1 MPDSFDVVILGGG
14 PGGYVAALRAAQLG
28 AKTAIVEKD
37 RLGGTC
43 LVRGCI
49 PTKALLQ
56 SSELYSLA
64 KSGAEFGVITGALS
78 FDWAAAQKRKTAVVD
93 QLVKGV
99 EGLLKA
105 GGITVY
111 RGAAR
116 LGGKGVVSVGGDTIQ
131 AKDIVIATGSAV
143 ARIPLKGA
151 EHTIDSDQILEL
163 KEMPSRLAV
172 IGGGVV
178 GMEFAAMFAMLG
190 SKVTVFEMLPQVLP
204 MVDADLVNVY
214 AKHLAGLGGTI
225 HTNSKVAEVAKL
237 KGALQVRFSE
247 GGEGGSVDADQ
258 VLLAVGRAP
267 YTEGLGAEEAGVKLE
282 RGRVVVDEHLRTT
295 APGVW
300 AIGDVIGG
308 IMLAHVAS
316 YEGVCAVEN
325 IAGHTQR
332 TPDYHAAPNC
342 IYTDPEIAHVG
353 LGEKEAKEKGLDVK
367 IGKFPFA
374 ASGRALTLGQS
385 EGFVKVVA
393 DSSSGRIL
401 GAHIIGPRATDLI
414 AEATLAV
421 QNGLTMEQLD
431 LTIHAHPTLPEALM
445 EAALAAQGRAIH
457 IANRRTAASAPPPA
471 LRATSPASGEDEST
485 PSPAVRATSP
495 ASGEDTA
502 AASVTP
508 PAVRATS
515 PTSGEDE
522 STPSPAV
529 RATSPHSGED
539 NVQVVAS
546 VKPPKSPP
554 PHIAITA
561 KGLELTKGNRDYL
574 LGLHRQMQF
583 IRRFEERTQ
592 EQYTKAKIG
601 GYCHLNIGEEATV
614 VGGIL
619 SLKLSDYIFTSYR
632 EHGHAIARGID
643 PKAVMAELFGKET
656 GTSHGRGGSMHMFDA
671 DLRFMGGYGIVGG
684 HLPLAVGGG
693 FAVRYKKAKDVVFCM
708 FGDGATNIGA
718 FHESLNF
725 AKVFKLPVV
734 WFCINNRYGMGTPV
748 EASSAVADIYKKA
761 CAYDMESIQ
770 IDGMN
775 LREVLLKTSEVV
787 EKTRADSEPRFIEA
801 LCYRFK
807 GHSVVDPDK
816 YRSLEDKERY
826 RKADPIVAFE
836 HELEK
841 AKLADEEYFKKVRM
855 EVDAEV
861 QHVIRYADESPDP
874 KTEDLYRFTYAGEW
888 EDRPEL
894 RGDPL

>member
-1 MPDSFDVVILGGG
+1 MADSFDVLILGGG

-64 KSGAEFGVITGALS
+64 RGGAEYGLVADSVG

-105 GGITVY
+105 GGVTTF
-111 RGAAR
+111 RGAGR
-116 LGGKGVVSVGGDTIQ
+116 LGGKGTVIVGDDTIQ

-143 ARIPLKGA
+143 SRIPLKGA
-151 EHTIDSDQILEL
+151 EHTIDSDRVLEL
-163 KEMPSRLAV
+163 KEIPKRLAV

-178 GMEFAAMFAMLG
+178 GMEFAAMFAALG
-190 SKVTVFEMLPQVLP
+190 STVTVLEMLPQVLP
-204 MVDADLVNVY
+204 MVDVDLVSVY
-214 AKHLAGLGGTI
+214 AKHFAGLGGAI
-225 HTNSKVAEVAKL
+225 HTNSKVAEVLKAK
-237 KGALQVRFSE
+237 GGLQVRFSE
-247 GGEGGSVDADQ
+247 GGEGGAVDADQ
-258 VLLAVGRAP
+258 VLLAVGRSP
-267 YTEGLGAEEAGVKLE
+267 YTQGLGAEEAGVKLE

-316 YEGVCAVEN
+316 YEGICAVEN
-325 IAGHTQR
+325 IAGDGNR

-353 LGEKEAKEKGLDVK
+353 LGEKDAKEKGLDVK
-367 IGKFPFA
+367 IGRFPFA

-385 EGFVKVVA
+385 EGFVKVIA
-393 DSSSGRIL
+393 DSGSGKLL

-414 AEATLAV
+414 AEATLAI

-431 LTIHAHPTLPEALM
+431 LTIHAHPTLPESLM

-457 IANRRTAASAPPPA
+457 IPNKRSAATPAAAAPTPEPATAVAAAPPAVP
-471 LRATSPASGEDEST
+471 ATSPQGGEDSGR
-485 PSPAVRATSP
+485 PIAGPAH
-495 ASGEDTA
+495 A
-502 AASVTP
+502 AP
-508 PAVRATS
+508 
-515 PTSGEDE
+515 
-522 STPSPAV
+522 
-529 RATSPHSGED
+529 
-539 NVQVVAS
+539 VQNREKQMIAS
-546 VKPPKSPP
+546 VKPPTTP
-554 PHIAITA
+554 PHPTAITP
-561 KGLELTKGNRDYL
+561 KMLELTKANRDFL

-614 VGGIL
+614 VGGIIP
-619 SLKLSDYIFTSYR
+619 LKLTDYIFTSYR

-656 GTSHGRGGSMHMFDA
+656 GTSHGRGGSMHMFDS

-684 HLPLAVGGG
+684 HLPLAAGGG
-693 FAVRYKKAKDVVFCM
+693 WAVRYKKEKDVAFCM

-748 EASSAVADIYKKA
+748 EAASAVADIYKKA

-775 LREVLLKTSEVV
+775 LREVLLKTSEIV

-801 LCYRFK
+801 MCYRFK

-816 YRSLEDKERY
+816 YRSTEDKEKW
-826 RKADPIVAFE
+826 RKSDPIVAFE

-861 QHVIRYADESPDP
+861 QDIIKYADESPDP
-874 KTEDLYRFTYAGEW
+874 KTEDLYKYVYAGEW

>member
-1 MPDSFDVVILGGG
+1 LAGLFDVVVIGGG

-28 AKTAIVEKD
+28 AKTALIEKD

-64 KSGAEFGVITGALS
+64 RSGAEFGVVAPQVS
-78 FDWAAAQKRKTAVVD
+78 FDWAAAQKRKAGVVD

-105 GGITVY
+105 GGVTVIK
-111 RGAAR
+111 GSGC
-116 LGGKGVVSVGGDTIQ
+116 LEGKGSIDVAGERVQ

-143 ARIPLKGA
+143 TRIPLKGA
-151 EHTIDSDQILEL
+151 ELTIDSDQILEL
-163 KEMPSRLAV
+163 PEVPARLAV

-178 GMEFAAMFAMLG
+178 GMEFAAMFAALG
-190 SKVTVFEMLPQVLP
+190 SKVTVLEMLPQVLP
-204 MVDADLVNVY
+204 MVETDLVNVY
-214 AKHLAGLGGTI
+214 TKHLAGLGGEV
-225 HTNSKVAEVAKL
+225 HTSSKVAEVVKAK
-237 KGALQVRFSE
+237 GGLQVRFSSGTE
-247 GGEGGSVDADQ
+247 NGAVDADQ
-258 VLLAVGRAP
+258 VLLAVGRVP
-267 YTEGLGAEEAGVKLE
+267 YTQGLEAENAGVKLE
-282 RGRVVVDEHLRTT
+282 RGRIIVDEHLRAT
-295 APGVW
+295 ADGVW

-325 IAGHTQR
+325 IAGGQGGAARAGFAGPSAPRGDVPPQTLR

-353 LGEKEAKEKGLDVK
+353 LGEKEAKAQGLEVK
-367 IGKFPFA
+367 VGRFPFA

-385 EGFVKVVA
+385 EGFVKVVSDA
-393 DSSSGRIL
+393 RSGVLL

-421 QNGLTMEQLD
+421 QNGLTLEQID
-431 LTIHAHPTLPEALM
+431 RTIHAHPTLPESLM

-457 IANRRTAASAPPPA
+457 IANRRAGATAPAPTPVA
-471 LRATSPASGEDEST
+471 TDATSPANREVNNRE
-485 PSPAVRATSP
+485 R
-495 ASGEDTA
+495 
-502 AASVTP
+502 
-508 PAVRATS
+508 
-515 PTSGEDE
+515 
-522 STPSPAV
+522 
-529 RATSPHSGED
+529 
-539 NVQVVAS
+539 QMVAP
-546 VKPPKSPP
+546 VKPPSPTPPSSRGAISAKS
-554 PHIAITA
+554 
-561 KGLELTKGNRDYL
+561 LELTNGNREFL

-619 SLKLSDYIFTSYR
+619 ALKKDDYIFTSYR

-693 FAVRYKKAKDVVFCM
+693 WAIKYRKEKDVVFCM

-725 AKVFKLPVV
+725 AKVFNLPVV
-734 WFCINNRYGMGTPV
+734 WFCVNNRYGMGTPV
-748 EASSAVADIYKKA
+748 EAASAVKDIYKKA

-770 IDGMN
+770 VDGMN
-775 LREVLLKTSEVV
+775 LREVMLRTSEVV
-787 EKTRADSEPRFIEA
+787 EATRSDSEPRFIEA

-816 YRSLEDKERY
+816 YRSAEDKEKF

-841 AKLADEEYFKKVRM
+841 SGLADEEYFKSLRQ
-855 EVDAEV
+855 EIDAEV
-861 QHVIRYADESPDP
+861 QDIIRYADESPDP
-874 KTEDLYRFTYAGEW
+874 STDDLYKYAYADEW
-888 EDRPEL
+888 ENRPEL
-894 RGDPL
+894 RGSPL

>member
-1 MPDSFDVVILGGG
+1 MTDSLDVLVIGGG

-28 AKTAIVEKD
+28 AKTAVVERD
-37 RLGGTC
+37 RVGGTC

-56 SSELYSLA
+56 SAELYTLA
-64 KSGAEFGVITGALS
+64 KAGSQFGVISDKVGVDWTAALE
-78 FDWAAAQKRKTAVVD
+78 RKTGVVD
-93 QLVKGV
+93 KLVKGV
-99 EGLLKA
+99 EALLKA
-105 GGITVY
+105 GGVTVV
-111 RGAAR
+111 RGTASLA
-116 LGGKGVVSVGGDTIQ
+116 GKGAVDVSGERLK

-151 EHTIDSDQILEL
+151 ELTIDSDQILEL
-163 KEMPSRLAV
+163 KEIPGRLAV

-178 GMEFAAMFAMLG
+178 GMEFAAMFAALG
-190 SKVTVFEMLPQVLP
+190 TKVTVFEMLPQVLP
-204 MVDADLVNVY
+204 MVDTDLVAVY
-214 AKHLAGLGGTI
+214 TKHLAGLGGAV
-225 HTNSKVAEVAKL
+225 HTNAKVEQVGKHN
-237 KGALQVRFSE
+237 GGLQVRFSS
-247 GGEGGSVDADQ
+247 GGEGGSVEADQ
-258 VLLAVGRAP
+258 VLLAVGRVP
-267 YTEGLGAEEAGVKLE
+267 YTQGLEAEKAGVKLD
-282 RGRVVVDEHLRTT
+282 RGRVLVDEHLHTT
-295 APGVW
+295 ADGVW

-325 IAGHTQR
+325 IVGHGDR
-332 TPDYHAAPNC
+332 IPDYHAAPNC

-353 LGEKEAKEKGLDVK
+353 LGEKEAKEQGIDVK
-367 IGKFPFA
+367 VGRFPFT
-374 ASGRALTLGQS
+374 ASARALTLGQP

-393 DSSSGRIL
+393 DASSGRLL

-421 QNGLTMEQLD
+421 QNGLTLEQID
-431 LTIHAHPTLPEALM
+431 LTIHAHPTLPESLM

-457 IANRRTAASAPPPA
+457 ITNRRTSAPAASAPATPPPA
-471 LRATSPASGEDEST
+471 GAVPAAATSPASGEVI
-485 PSPAVRATSP
+485 PQTSNLQNH
-495 ASGEDTA
+495 EQVMTA
-502 AASVTP
+502 PVKSKAP
-508 PAVRATS
+508 PPPVSIT
-515 PTSGEDE
+515 
-522 STPSPAV
+522 
-529 RATSPHSGED
+529 
-539 NVQVVAS
+539 
-546 VKPPKSPP
+546 PKS
-554 PHIAITA
+554 
-561 KGLELTKGNRDYL
+561 LELTKQNRAFL
-574 LGLHRQMQF
+574 LRLHRQMQL
-583 IRRFEERTQ
+583 IRRFEERAQ

-614 VGGIL
+614 VGGIVP
-619 SLKLSDYIFTSYR
+619 LKPNDYIFTSYR

-693 FAVRYKKAKDVVFCM
+693 WAIRYKKQKDVVFCM

-718 FHESLNF
+718 FHESLNMS
-725 AKVFKLPVV
+725 KVFKLPVV
-734 WFCINNRYGMGTPV
+734 WFCVNNRYGMGTPV
-748 EASSAVADIYKKA
+748 EDASAVADIYKKA

-775 LREVLLKTSEVV
+775 LREVMLKTSEVI

-816 YRSLEDKERY
+816 YRSAEDKEKF

-841 AKLADEEYFKKVRM
+841 SGLADEEYFKKVRQ
-855 EVDAEV
+855 EIDAEV
-861 QHVIRYADESPDP
+861 QEVIRFADESPDP
-874 KTEDLYRFTYAGEW
+874 KVEDLYKYVYAAEW
-888 EDRPEL
+888 ENRPEL
-894 RGDPL
+894 HGDPL

>member
-1 MPDSFDVVILGGG
+1 MADSSFDVVILGGG

-64 KSGAEFGVITGALS
+64 KGGAEFGLVTDSIA
-78 FDWAAAQKRKTAVVD
+78 FDWSVAQKRKTAVVD

-105 GGITVY
+105 GGVTTF

-116 LGGKGVVSVGGDTIQ
+116 LTGKGTVTVGNDVIK
-131 AKDIVIATGSAV
+131 AKDIVIATGSAIS
-143 ARIPLKGA
+143 RIPLKGA

-163 KEMPSRLAV
+163 KDVPKRLAV

-178 GMEFAAMFAMLG
+178 GMEFAAMFAALG
-190 SKVTVFEMLPQVLP
+190 SKVTVLEMLPQVLP

-214 AKHLAGLGGTI
+214 TKHLAGIGGAI
-225 HTNSKVAEVAKL
+225 HTNSKVAEVVKS
-237 KGALQVRFSE
+237 KGGLQVRFSE
-247 GGEGGSVDADQ
+247 GGEGGALDADQ
-258 VLLAVGRAP
+258 VLLAVGRSP
-267 YTEGLGAEEAGVKLE
+267 YTEGLGAEAAGVKLE
-282 RGRVVVDEHLRTT
+282 RGRVVVDAQLRTT
-295 APGVW
+295 ASGVW

-316 YEGVCAVEN
+316 YEGICAVEN
-325 IAGHTQR
+325 IAGNGNR

-353 LGEKEAKEKGLDVK
+353 LGEKEARDKGLDIKV
-367 IGKFPFA
+367 GRFPFA

-385 EGFVKVVA
+385 EGFAKVIA
-393 DSSSGRIL
+393 EAGSGKIL

-414 AEATLAV
+414 AEATLAI

-431 LTIHAHPTLPEALM
+431 LTIHAHPTLPESLM

-457 IANRRTAASAPPPA
+457 IPNKRTAPA
-471 LRATSPASGEDEST
+471 A
-485 PSPAVRATSP
+485 
-495 ASGEDTA
+495 TA
-502 AASVTP
+502 AAAVSAP
-508 PAVRATS
+508 EPATAVAATS
-515 PTSGEDE
+515 KAAP
-522 STPSPAV
+522 
-529 RATSPHSGED
+529 
-539 NVQVVAS
+539 VQNREKQMVAS
-546 VKPPKSPP
+546 VKPPTSPP
-554 PHIAITA
+554 HPKAITP
-561 KGLELTKGNRDYL
+561 KMLELTKDNRDFL
-574 LGLHRQMQF
+574 LRLHRQMQF

-619 SLKLSDYIFTSYR
+619 PLQLTDYIFTSYR

-656 GTSHGRGGSMHMFDA
+656 GTSHGRGGSMHMFDS

-684 HLPLAVGGG
+684 HLPLATGGG
-693 FAVRYKKAKDVVFCM
+693 WAVRYKKEKDVVFCM

-725 AKVFKLPVV
+725 SKVFKLPVV

-761 CAYDMESIQ
+761 CAYDIESIQ

-775 LREVLLKTSEVV
+775 VREVLLKTSQIV

-816 YRSLEDKERY
+816 YRSTEDKEKW

-841 AKLADEEYFKKVRM
+841 AKLADEEYFKKVRT
-855 EVDAEV
+855 EIDAEV
-861 QHVIRYADESPDP
+861 QDIIKYADESPDP
-874 KTEDLYRFTYAGEW
+874 KVEDLYKYVYADEW
-888 EDRPEL
+888 EERAEL

>member
-1 MPDSFDVVILGGG
+1 MAESFDVVIVGGG

-28 AKTAIVEKD
+28 AKTAIIEKD
-37 RLGGTC
+37 RVGGTC

-64 KSGAEFGVITGALS
+64 KGGAEFGLVSDSLT
-78 FDWAAAQKRKTAVVD
+78 FDWTAAQKRKTAVVD

-105 GGITVY
+105 GGVTTF
-111 RGAAR
+111 RGAGR
-116 LGGKGVVSVGGDTIQ
+116 LGGNGTVKVGNNVIT
-131 AKDIVIATGSAV
+131 AKDIVIATGSAIS
-143 ARIPLKGA
+143 RIPLKGA
-151 EHTIDSDQILEL
+151 ELTIDSDQILEL
-163 KEMPSRLAV
+163 KDVPKRLAI

-178 GMEFAAMFAMLG
+178 GMEFAAMFAALG
-190 SKVTVFEMLPQVLP
+190 SKVTVLEMLPQILP
-204 MVDADLVNVY
+204 MVDADLVTVY
-214 AKHLAGLGGTI
+214 AKHLAGIGGAI
-225 HTNSKVAEVAKL
+225 HTNSKVAEVVKAK
-237 KGALQVRFSE
+237 GGLQVRFSE
-247 GGEGGSVDADQ
+247 GGEGGTVDADQ
-258 VLLAVGRAP
+258 VLLAVGRSP

-282 RGRVVVDEHLRTT
+282 RGRVVIDEHLRTT
-295 APGVW
+295 AQGVW

-308 IMLAHVAS
+308 IMLAHIAS
-316 YEGVCAVEN
+316 YEGICAVEN
-325 IAGHTQR
+325 IAANGNR
-332 TPDYHAAPNC
+332 SPDYHAAPNC

-367 IGKFPFA
+367 IGRFPFA

-385 EGFVKVVA
+385 EGFVKVIA
-393 DSSSGRIL
+393 EAGSGKIL

-414 AEATLAV
+414 AEATLAI
-421 QNGLTMEQLD
+421 QNELTMEQLD
-431 LTIHAHPTLPEALM
+431 LTIHAHPTLPESLM

-457 IANRRTAASAPPPA
+457 IPNRRASTTSPPA
-471 LRATSPASGEDEST
+471 VP
-485 PSPAVRATSP
+485 ATSP

-502 AASVTP
+502 VPPSGPP
-508 PAVRATS
+508 PALRATS
-515 PTSGEDE
+515 PPSGEE
-522 STPSPAV
+522 TPAPVGTTS
-529 RATSPHSGED
+529 RAAP
-539 NVQVVAS
+539 VQNREKQMVAS
-546 VKPPKSPP
+546 VKPPTAP
-554 PHIAITA
+554 PHPTKITP
-561 KGLELTKGNRDYL
+561 KMLELTKENRDFL
-574 LGLHRQMQF
+574 LKLHRQMQF

-619 SLKLSDYIFTSYR
+619 PLQLTDYIFTSYR

-643 PKAVMAELFGKET
+643 PKAVMAELFGKEN
-656 GTSHGRGGSMHMFDA
+656 GTSHGRGGSMHMFDS

-684 HLPLAVGGG
+684 HLPLATGGG
-693 FAVRYKKAKDVVFCM
+693 WAVRYKKEKDVVFCM

-725 AKVFKLPVV
+725 SKVFKLPVV
-734 WFCINNRYGMGTPV
+734 WFCVNNRYGMGTPV
-748 EASSAVADIYKKA
+748 EAASAVADIYKKA
-761 CAYDMESIQ
+761 CAYDMEAIQ

-775 LREVLLKTSEVV
+775 VREVLLKTSEIV

-816 YRSLEDKERY
+816 YRSTEDKEKF

-861 QHVIRYADESPDP
+861 QDIIKYADESPEP
-874 KTEDLYRFTYAGEW
+874 KVEDLYKYVYADEW
-888 EDRPEL
+888 EERPEL
-894 RGDPL
+894 HGDPL

>member
-1 MPDSFDVVILGGG
+1 MAGSFDIAVIGGG

-28 AKTAIVEKD
+28 AKTVVVERD

-56 SSELYSLA
+56 SSELYSQA
-64 KSGAEFGVITGALS
+64 RAGAPFGLVAGQVG
-78 FDWAAAQKRKTAVVD
+78 FDWSVAQKRKTAVVD

-105 GGITVY
+105 GGVTTMK
-111 RGAAR
+111 GTAC
-116 LGGKGVVSVGGDTIQ
+116 LEGGGVVDVGGEKIQ

-151 EHTIDSDQILEL
+151 ELTIDSDQILEL
-163 KEMPSRLAV
+163 KEIPKRLAV

-178 GMEFAAMFAMLG
+178 GMEFAAMFAALG
-190 SKVTVFEMLPQVLP
+190 SKVTVFEMLPQILP
-204 MVDADLVNVY
+204 MVDADLVAAY
-214 AKHLAGLGGTI
+214 SKHLGSLGAEV
-225 HTNSKVAEVAKL
+225 HTASKVAEVVKAKGGL
-237 KGALQVRFSE
+237 RVRFSSE
-247 GGEGGSVDADQ
+247 AQDAAVDADQ
-258 VLLAVGRAP
+258 VLLAVGRVP
-267 YTEGLGAEEAGVKLE
+267 YTQGLEAENAGVKLE
-282 RGRVVVDEHLRTT
+282 RGRVVVDSHLRTS
-295 APGVW
+295 AEGVW

-325 IAGHTQR
+325 IAGHADR
-332 TPDYHAAPNC
+332 TPDYHAAPNG

-353 LGEKEAKEKGLDVK
+353 LGEKEAAEKGIAVK

-385 EGFVKVVA
+385 EGFVKVLA
-393 DSSSGRIL
+393 DPGSGRLL

-421 QNGLTMEQLD
+421 QNGLTLEQID
-431 LTIHAHPTLPEALM
+431 LTIHAHPTLPESLM
-445 EAALAAQGRAIH
+445 QAALAAQGRAIE
-457 IANRRTAASAPPPA
+457 IPNRRTSGVAPKPLPREGELTADVAIAQGNDRRLVAAVRSTPAPPP
-471 LRATSPASGEDEST
+471 PA
-485 PSPAVRATSP
+485 
-495 ASGEDTA
+495 
-502 AASVTP
+502 
-508 PAVRATS
+508 
-515 PTSGEDE
+515 
-522 STPSPAV
+522 
-529 RATSPHSGED
+529 
-539 NVQVVAS
+539 
-546 VKPPKSPP
+546 
-554 PHIAITA
+554 AITP
-561 KGLELTKGNRDYL
+561 GSLELNKGNRDFL

-614 VGGIL
+614 VGGVQA
-619 SLKLSDYIFTSYR
+619 LKGSDYIFTSYR
-632 EHGHAIARGID
+632 EHGHAIARGVD
-643 PKAVMAELFGKET
+643 PKAVMAELFGKEA

-693 FAVRYKKAKDVVFCM
+693 WAVKYRKQKDVVFCM

-718 FHESLNF
+718 FHESLNM
-725 AKVFKLPVV
+725 AKVFDLPVV
-734 WFCINNRYGMGTPV
+734 WFCVNNRYGMGTPV
-748 EASSAVADIYKKA
+748 EAASAVADIYKKA

-775 LREVLLKTSEVV
+775 LREVLLRTSEVV
-787 EKTRADSEPRFIEA
+787 EKTRADSQPRFIES

-816 YRSLEDKERY
+816 YRSTEDKEKW

-836 HELEK
+836 HELERSG
-841 AKLADEEYFKKVRM
+841 LADEEYFKTVRL
-855 EVDAEV
+855 EVDAQV
-861 QHVIRYADESPDP
+861 QEIIKYADESPDP
-874 KTEDLYRFTYAGEW
+874 KTDELYRYVYAGDW
-888 EDRPEL
+888 DGRPEL
-894 RGDPL
+894 RGGEL

>member
-1 MPDSFDVVILGGG
+1 MAGTFDVVVIGGG

-37 RLGGTC
+37 RFGGTC

-56 SSELYSLA
+56 SAELLTLA
-64 KSGAEFGVITGALS
+64 KAGGPFGVVSEHVG
-78 FDWAAAQKRKTAVVD
+78 FDWGAAQKRKSGVVD

-105 GGITVY
+105 GGVTQV
-111 RGAAR
+111 RGPAVLAAN
-116 LGGKGVVSVGGDTIQ
+116 GVVDVAGDRLQ
-131 AKDIVIATGSAV
+131 AKDIIIATGSAV

-163 KEMPSRLAV
+163 KEIPRRLAV

-178 GMEFAAMFAMLG
+178 GMEFAAMFAALG

-204 MVDADLVNVY
+204 MVDADLVAVY
-214 AKHLAGLGGTI
+214 TKHLAGLGGEV
-225 HTNSKVAEVAKL
+225 HTNAKVEEIAKN
-237 KGALQVRFSE
+237 KGGLQVRFSS
-247 GGEGGSVDADQ
+247 GGEGGSFDADQ
-258 VLLAVGRAP
+258 VLLAVGRVP
-267 YTEGLGAEEAGVKLE
+267 YTQGLEAEKAGVKLE
-282 RGRVVVDEHLRTT
+282 RGRVVVDEHLRTS
-295 APGVW
+295 AQGIW

-325 IAGHTQR
+325 IAGHGDR

-353 LGEKEAKEKGLDVK
+353 LGEKDAKEKGLEVK
-367 IGKFPFA
+367 IGRFPFA

-385 EGFVKVVA
+385 EGFVKVIA
-393 DSSSGRIL
+393 DASSGRLL

-421 QNGLTMEQLD
+421 QNGLTLEQID
-431 LTIHAHPTLPEALM
+431 LTIHAHPTLPESLM

-457 IANRRTAASAPPPA
+457 IPNKRT
-471 LRATSPASGEDEST
+471 
-485 PSPAVRATSP
+485 
-495 ASGEDTA
+495 TA
-502 AASVTP
+502 AAPAASVHMTNGE
-508 PAVRATS
+508 AVQAQNREQQMTAT
-515 PTSGEDE
+515 
-522 STPSPAV
+522 
-529 RATSPHSGED
+529 
-539 NVQVVAS
+539 
-546 VKPPKSPP
+546 VKPPATTPP
-554 PHIAITA
+554 PPTAITP
-561 KGLELTKGNRDYL
+561 KSLELNNQNRDFL
-574 LGLHRQMQF
+574 LRLHRQMQL
-583 IRRFEERTQ
+583 IRRFEERAQ

-614 VGGIL
+614 VGGIVP
-619 SLKLSDYIFTSYR
+619 LKPNDYIFTSYR

-656 GTSHGRGGSMHMFDA
+656 GTSHGRGGSMHMFGA

-693 FAVRYKKAKDVVFCM
+693 WAVKYRKEKDVVFCM

-718 FHESLNF
+718 FHESLNMS
-725 AKVFKLPVV
+725 KVFKLPVV
-734 WFCINNRYGMGTPV
+734 WFCVNNRYGMGTPV
-748 EASSAVADIYKKA
+748 EDASAVADIYKKA

-770 IDGMN
+770 IDGMS
-775 LREVLLKTSEVV
+775 LREVMLRTSEIV
-787 EKTRADSEPRFIEA
+787 EKTRADSEPRLIEA

-816 YRSLEDKERY
+816 YRSAEDKEKF

-841 AKLADEEYFKKVRM
+841 SGLADEEYFKKVRQ
-855 EVDAEV
+855 EIDAEV
-861 QHVIRYADESPDP
+861 QEIIRFADESPEP
-874 KTEDLYRFTYAGEW
+874 KPEDLYKYVYAAEW
-888 EDRPEL
+888 ENRPEL

>member
-1 MPDSFDVVILGGG
+1 MAGSFDVVVIGGG

-28 AKTAIVEKD
+28 AKTAVVEKD
-37 RLGGTC
+37 RVGGTC

-64 KSGAEFGVITGALS
+64 KAGAPLGLVADKIG
-78 FDWAAAQKRKTAVVD
+78 FDWPAAQKRKSGVVD

-99 EGLLKA
+99 EGLFKA
-105 GGITVY
+105 GGVTLA
-111 RGAAR
+111 RGSAS
-116 LGGKGVVSVGGDTIQ
+116 LGGNGVVDVSGDRLQ
-131 AKDIVIATGSAV
+131 AKDIIIATGSAI

-151 EHTIDSDQILEL
+151 ELTIDSDQILEL
-163 KEMPSRLAV
+163 KEIPARLAV

-178 GMEFAAMFAMLG
+178 GMEFAAMFAALG
-190 SKVTVFEMLPQVLP
+190 SKVTVFEMLPQILP
-204 MVDADLVNVY
+204 MVDADLVTVY
-214 AKHLAGLGGTI
+214 TKHLAGIGGEI
-225 HTNSKVAEVAKL
+225 HTNAKVEEVV
-237 KGALQVRFSE
+237 KGKGGLQVRFSS
-247 GGEGGSVDADQ
+247 GGEGGSVDADR
-258 VLLAVGRAP
+258 VLLAVGRVP
-267 YTEGLGAEEAGVKLE
+267 YTQGLEAEKAGVKLD
-282 RGRVVVDEHLRTT
+282 RGRVVVDEYLHTT
-295 APGVW
+295 ADGLW

-316 YEGVCAVEN
+316 YEGLCAVDN
-325 IAGHTQR
+325 IVGHANR

-342 IYTDPEIAHVG
+342 VYTEPEIAHVG
-353 LGEKEAKEKGLDVK
+353 LGEKEAKDKGLDVR
-367 IGKFPFA
+367 IGRFPFA

-393 DSSSGRIL
+393 DASSGKLL
-401 GAHIIGPRATDLI
+401 GAHIVGPRATDLI
-414 AEATLAV
+414 AEATLAI
-421 QNGLTMEQLD
+421 QNGLTLEQVD
-431 LTIHAHPTLPEALM
+431 LTIHAHPTLPESLM

-457 IANRRTAASAPPPA
+457 IPNMRMSAQVTTAVGNTTNGEAVQVQNREQQMTAPVKSASKAPPP
-471 LRATSPASGEDEST
+471 
-485 PSPAVRATSP
+485 
-495 ASGEDTA
+495 
-502 AASVTP
+502 
-508 PAVRATS
+508 
-515 PTSGEDE
+515 PT
-522 STPSPAV
+522 
-529 RATSPHSGED
+529 
-539 NVQVVAS
+539 
-546 VKPPKSPP
+546 
-554 PHIAITA
+554 AITPRS
-561 KGLELTKGNRDYL
+561 LELKKENRDYL
-574 LGLHRQMQF
+574 LGLHREMQL
-583 IRRFEERTQ
+583 IRRFEERAQ
-592 EQYTKAKIG
+592 EQYTKARIG

-614 VGGIL
+614 VGGVKAL
-619 SLKLSDYIFTSYR
+619 QPNDYIFTSYR

-643 PKAVMAELFGKET
+643 PRAVMAELFGKET

-671 DLRFMGGYGIVGG
+671 NLRFMGGYGIVGG

-693 FAVRYKKAKDVVFCM
+693 WAVRYRKQKDVVFCM

-748 EASSAVADIYKKA
+748 EAASAVADIYKKA

-775 LREVLLKTSEVV
+775 LREVMLKTSEIV

-816 YRSLEDKERY
+816 YRSAEDKEKF

-841 AKLADEEYFKKVRM
+841 SGLADEEYFKKVRQ
-855 EVDAEV
+855 EIDAQV
-861 QHVIRYADESPDP
+861 QEIIRFADESPDP
-874 KTEDLYRFTYAGEW
+874 NSQDLYKYAYAGEW
-888 EDRPEL
+888 ENRPEL